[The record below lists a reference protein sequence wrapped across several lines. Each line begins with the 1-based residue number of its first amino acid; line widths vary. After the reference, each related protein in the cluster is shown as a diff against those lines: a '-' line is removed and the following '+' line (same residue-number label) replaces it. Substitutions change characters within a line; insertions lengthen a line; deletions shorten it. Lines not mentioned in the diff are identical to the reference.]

1 MPTSGASE
9 SWSRGDAI
17 NRVDVLVTMP
27 LSGKAYR
34 ILVDLVYEHSRIRLG
49 ADKQTLLANRLQKR
63 LRVLGLES
71 YDQYCAVLQS
81 REGAEEIEVLVDL
94 ISTNHTKFFREPDH
108 FSFLANRVLPALIP
122 RLVASRL
129 PLRLWSAAASSGE
142 EPYTM
147 AIVVA
152 EQLRAWPAIEW
163 QITASDISRRMLAEA
178 RQAIYRMDAVQPV
191 PAELLKRYFQKGI
204 GVRTGSCR
212 IKPELR
218 NHLHFER
225 INLFQQEYPV
235 FPKQHVIF
243 CRNVMIYFDPSS
255 RATAVQR
262 LTRHLS
268 PGGYLVVG
276 HSESLLGIHHGLQ
289 PIQQGIYQR
298 P

>member
-1 MPTSGASE
+1 MSF
-9 SWSRGDAI
+9 SR
-17 NRVDVLVTMP
+17 
-27 LSGKAYR
+27 KAYR
-34 ILVDLVYEHSRIRLG
+34 ILIDLVYEHSHIRLG
-49 ADKQTLLANRLQKR
+49 ADKQMLLANRLQKR
-63 LRVLGLES
+63 LRVLGLGS
-71 YDQYCAVLQS
+71 YDEYCAVLQS
-81 REGAEEIEVLVDL
+81 PEGSEEIEELVDL

-108 FSFLANRVLPALIP
+108 FSFLASRALPALIP
-122 RLVASRL
+122 RLFASRS

-152 EQLRAWPAIEW
+152 EQLRAYPSLEW
-163 QITASDISRRMLAEA
+163 QITASDISRRMLAQA
-178 RQAIYRMDAVQPV
+178 RHGIYRMDAVQPV
-191 PAELLKRYFQKGI
+191 PPEMLKRYFQKGI
-204 GVRTGSCR
+204 GARAGTCR
-212 IKPELR
+212 IKPELQER
-218 NHLHFER
+218 LRFER
-225 INLFQQEYPV
+225 INLFQPEFPV
-235 FPKQHVIF
+235 FSKQHVIF
-243 CRNVMIYFDPSS
+243 CRNVMIYFDPPS